1 MVFKN
6 GVKNIQAPAY
16 NGAHTVSRTRRKHR
30 NYLYVIQRP
39 LRKNDKGN
47 IAKSTLLPRITRHF
61 CAKNEVTDAHTL
73 IEIKEN

>member
-1 MVFKN
+1 MRKLFKGGN
-6 GVKNIQAPAY
+6 Y
-16 NGAHTVSRTRRKHR
+16 SRAETIRG
-30 NYLYVIQRP
+30 NTLYVIQRP
-39 LRKNDKGN
+39 LRKNNKGN